1 MSDLSSQDLPLIEY
15 LMGANIN
22 QDGWQSL
29 LAKFLEHF
37 NLRHINLYM
46 LDSKFNLLFQEWSG
60 VQPTVKALKAYMDD
74 IFPTDKVHQTMLMSP
89 ECKWV
94 TGNFEP
100 YQSMLNAT
108 PYFHEWTKQH
118 NFPYTTGCV
127 LYRGQ
132 QGQVMVTFQRGE
144 EHGPFT
150 VEEEGRFTQVSK
162 YLSKAVE
169 LRVKISGQ
177 DKNDLRLK
185 SVLNKLRLP
194 VTAVN
199 EFGDIVAHNDAML
212 GFLQSQDALIIEG
225 SHLALFND
233 GDNKKLKHAIV
244 KSVAQSKDFES
255 SVDSDS
261 SIITVNKGG
270 NSFVIGTCELSDKTA
285 GTDQFSGAL
294 LYVVSPDL
302 LKPTSAE
309 QLQRIFLFTN
319 AESVVCS
326 LFAQNMSL
334 KEIAAQENKSVNTVR
349 EQLQNCYVKTHTK
362 NQLEL
367 VNLLSGL
374 PSEG

>member
-1 MSDLSSQDLPLIEY
+1 
-15 LMGANIN
+15 
-22 QDGWQSL
+22 
-29 LAKFLEHF
+29 
-37 NLRHINLYM
+37 
-46 LDSKFNLLFQEWSG
+46 
-60 VQPTVKALKAYMDD
+60 
-74 IFPTDKVHQTMLMSP
+74 
-89 ECKWV
+89 
-94 TGNFEP
+94 
-100 YQSMLNAT
+100 
-108 PYFHEWTKQH
+108 
-118 NFPYTTGCV
+118 
-127 LYRGQ
+127 
-132 QGQVMVTFQRGE
+132 MVTFQRGE

-233 GDNKKLKHAIV
+233 GYNKKLKHAIV

-302 LKPTSAE
+302 LKPISAE

-334 KEIAAQENKSVNTVR
+334 KEIAIQENKSVNTVR